1 MALIKLNNNSI
12 SAVSALPSGIDIGK
26 VGQVVQT
33 NKVDT
38 FSSSATSFTDVT
50 GLTAS
55 ITPTD
60 VSSKILVNLRISYS
74 MGSVHNTGMMLR
86 LLRGVTVICVG
97 TATGSRTSALMRFN
111 MATAGDGYYSLV
123 YSTGDVS
130 TNFLDSPSS
139 TDEQVYKIQG
149 IVNGAN
155 SLHINRTGSDSDGA
169 NYPRTNS
176 TITVMEI
183 LA

>member
-1 MALIKLNNNSI
+1 MTLIKLNNNSI
-12 SAVSALPSGIDIGK
+12 ATGFGK

-38 FSSSATSFTDVT
+38 FSSSSTSFTDVT

-55 ITPTD
+55 ITPTST
-60 VSSKILVNLRISYS
+60 SSKIIVNLRISYA
-74 MGSVHNTGMMLR
+74 MGSVHNTGMVLR
-86 LLRGVTVICVG
+86 LLRGATVISGG
-97 TATGSRTSALMRFN
+97 TASGSRVSGLMRYN

-130 TNFLDSPSS
+130 TNFLDSPNS
-139 TDEQVYKIQG
+139 TDAQVYKIQG
-149 IVNGAN
+149 IVNGSN
-155 SLHINRTGSDSDGA
+155 SLHINRTGSDSDDSKF
-169 NYPRTNS
+169 PRTNS
-176 TITVMEI
+176 TITLTEI

>member
-1 MALIKLNNNSI
+1 MALIKLNNNLI
-12 SAVSALPSGIDIGK
+12 SAVSALPSGIDTGK
-26 VGQVVQT
+26 VGQVVST
-33 NKVDT
+33 TKTDT
-38 FSSSATSFTDVT
+38 ATISSSGFADVSGLTLNITPSATSSKVLIKCNITLNHNDSNHTVVFRFLRDS
-50 GLTAS
+50 TA
-55 ITPTD
+55 
-60 VSSKILVNLRISYS
+60 V
-74 MGSVHNTGMMLR
+74 
-86 LLRGVTVICVG
+86 GVG
-97 TATGSRTSALMRFN
+97 ASAGSRTSALMRFN
-111 MATAGDGYYSLV
+111 MATSGDGYYSLV

-169 NYPRTNS
+169 NYSRTNS